1 MIKFQ
6 PQAINNVKLPVNFK
20 AMPKKEDLPQNTDK
34 IETNPLNT
42 PMETVG
48 RSQVNFKAK
57 KLSTKDLNYL
67 ADYTRIRELS
77 KRELIAFKDATL
89 KTLKDFHSND
99 FEKLFNKKI
108 NSSMDEW
115 IEFNYTFLDNI
126 KAIDEKVDAE
136 KLLDIMRGM

>member
-20 AMPKKEDLPQNTDK
+20 AMPKKEDSPQNTDK

-42 PMETVG
+42 PMETIG

-57 KLSTKDLNYL
+57 KLSIKDLNYL
-67 ADYTRIRELS
+67 ADYTRIGELS
-77 KRELIAFKDATL
+77 KRELAAFKDATL
-89 KTLKDFHSND
+89 ETLKDFHSNN

-115 IEFNYTFLDNI
+115 IEFNYTFLDNV

-136 KLLDIMRGM
+136 KLLDVMRSM

>member
-1 MIKFQ
+1 MIKIQ

-20 AMPKKEDLPQNTDK
+20 AMPEKEDLPQNTDK
-34 IETNPLNT
+34 IEINPLNT

-67 ADYTRIRELS
+67 ADNTRIGELS
-77 KRELIAFKDATL
+77 KRELTAFKDATL
-89 KTLKDFHSND
+89 KTLKDFRSND
-99 FEKLFNKKI
+99 FKELFDKKLD
-108 NSSMDEW
+108 SSMDEW
-115 IEFNYTFLDNI
+115 MEFNYTFLDNV

-136 KLLDIMRGM
+136 KLLNVMRGM